1 MIDITETPNLISLA
15 GNPVIFEACSSDYLV
30 SIGER
35 AMFELVV
42 SGIDTTAGHSFTLKF
57 AGKTLVF
64 KSAGITE
71 FDGLLFEVGYY
82 GQTFNDFANNIYQCF
97 LESYDIQKSFDVT
110 LGPVGTSQR
119 KITLAAKEAGNDY
132 SVTLTNVGVSGVA
145 QGTNTPGTDDVYRD
159 FFSILCLIRD
169 GYNYTIGEDLKPTDI
184 MGGSRFDISDYLRSK
199 FAAWELTRF
208 EFPELTGNVRVHG
221 WDYLLKY
228 RVSFAESIAGHVKGL
243 QSTGWKYALAGG
255 LNHELL
261 TCLNEN
267 YLEYFAVAANKSK
280 FLSWLPT
287 TKYSRSGVM
296 EKLFFLFQGNP
307 DGIQYRL
314 VVVVTFTDYT
324 HKIINA
330 TPLVAYTPY
339 CVAEFKV
346 GFDHLNLVNA
356 WYGKTVK
363 TWEVM
368 LMDSD
373 DEYLSERRIYI
384 NDPRIF
390 ENEKVF
396 FYRNSF
402 SAYDTFRFI
411 GKSEMNLEYERAAGT
426 TIREEKYSFFNAPS
440 RQFSAK
446 ETEICK
452 ANSGWISLAEKNC
465 LRELLLS
472 TEAYEQIGKELFQ
485 IVVISAKITPF
496 LKDGEYL
503 FNLEIEYERA
513 YENSFYSVHVPESSA
528 NPIIP
533 PEALTWDNVD
543 VSFDNVEITFDQVT
557 F

>member
-1 MIDITETPNLISLA
+1 MIDITETPNLISFA

-30 SIGER
+30 SLGER
-35 AMFELVV
+35 SFFELVV
-42 SGIDTTAGHSFTLKF
+42 SGIDTTTGHSFTMKF

-64 KSAGITE
+64 ISAGITE
-71 FDGLLFEVGYY
+71 FDGLLFEVAYY

-97 LESYDIQKSFDVT
+97 LQNYDIQKSFDVT
-110 LGPVGTSQR
+110 LGQVGTSQR
-119 KITLAAKEAGNDY
+119 KITLAAKEAGDEY
-132 SVTLTNVGVSGVA
+132 SVTLTNVGVTGVA

-184 MGGSRFDISDYLRSK
+184 MGGARFDISDYLRSK

-208 EFPELTGNVRVHG
+208 EFPELAGNVRVHG

-243 QSTGWKYALAGG
+243 YSTGWKYALAGG

-267 YLEYFAVAANKSK
+267 YLEYFAVEANKSK

-339 CVAEFKV
+339 CIAEFKV

-384 NDPRIF
+384 NDSRVF

-402 SAYDTFRFI
+402 SAYDTFRFL
-411 GKSEMNLEYERAAGT
+411 GKSELNLEYERAAGI
-426 TIREEKYSFFNAPS
+426 TIREEKYSYFNSPA

-452 ANSGWISLAEKNC
+452 ANSGWISLGEKNC

-485 IVVISAKITPF
+485 IVVKSAKITPF

-533 PEALTWDNVD
+533 PVALTWDNMD
-543 VSFDNVEITFDQVT
+543 VSFDNIEITFDQVT

>member
-1 MIDITETPNLISLA
+1 MIDITETPNLVSFA
-15 GNPVIFEACSSDYLV
+15 GNPVLFEACSSEYLV
-30 SIGER
+30 SLGTR
-35 AMFELVV
+35 AECELVV
-42 SGIDTTAGHSFTLKF
+42 SGIDTNVGHSFTLKF

-71 FDGLLFEVGYY
+71 FNGLLFEVAYY
-82 GQTFNDFANNIYQCF
+82 GWTYIDFAFSIYQCF
-97 LESYDIQKSFDVT
+97 LENYDIQKAFDVT
-110 LGPVGTSQR
+110 IGPVGTSER
-119 KITLAAKEAGNDY
+119 KITLKAKEAGSDY
-132 SVTLTNVGVSGVA
+132 SVTLTNVGVYGVA

-159 FFSILCLIRD
+159 FFGILCLIRD
-169 GYNYTIGEDLKPTDI
+169 SYGNAIGEDIKPTDL
-184 MGGSRFDISDYLRSK
+184 MGGAKFDISDYLRSK
-199 FAAWELTRF
+199 FCAWEITRF
-208 EFPELTGNVRVHG
+208 EFPELTGNVRMHG

-228 RVSFAESIAGHVKGL
+228 RVSFAESIAGHVRGL

-267 YLEYFAVAANKSK
+267 YQEYFSIEANKSK
-280 FLSWLPT
+280 FLTWLPT
-287 TKYSRSGVM
+287 TKYSRSGVV
-296 EKLFFLFQGNP
+296 EKLFFLFQNNP
-307 DGIQYRL
+307 DLVQYRL

-330 TPLVAYTPY
+330 TPLATYTPY
-339 CVAEFKV
+339 TIAEFKV

-373 DEYLSERRIYI
+373 DEYLSERRIYL
-384 NDPRIF
+384 NDSRVF

-402 SAYDTFRFI
+402 SAYDTFRFL

-452 ANSGWISLAEKNC
+452 ANSGWISFAEKNC

-485 IVVISAKITPF
+485 IVVKTAKVTPF

-503 FNLEIEYERA
+503 FNFEIEYERA
-513 YENSFYSVHVPESSA
+513 YENSFYSVHIPESSA

>member
-1 MIDITETPNLISLA
+1 MIDITETPNLISFA

-30 SIGER
+30 SLGDR
-35 AMFELVV
+35 SFFELVV
-42 SGIDTTAGHSFTLKF
+42 SGIDTTAGHSLTLKF

-71 FDGLLFEVGYY
+71 WDGLLFEVASY
-82 GQTFNDFANNIYQCF
+82 GQTFNYFANNIYQCF
-97 LESYDIQKSFDVT
+97 LENYDIQKSFDVT
-110 LGPVGTSQR
+110 LGPVGTAER
-119 KITLAAKEAGNDY
+119 KITLAAKEPGDEY
-132 SVTLTNVGVSGVA
+132 SVTLTNVGVYGVA
-145 QGTNTPGTDDVYRD
+145 QGTNTPGTDDVYRN
-159 FFSILCLIRD
+159 FFGILCLIRD
-169 GYNYTIGEDLKPTDI
+169 SYGSEIGEDIKPTDH
-184 MGGSRFDISDYLRSK
+184 MGGARFDISDYLLSK
-199 FAAWELTRF
+199 FAAWEMTRF
-208 EFPELTGNVRVHG
+208 EFPELTGNVRMHG

-228 RVSFAESIAGHVKGL
+228 RVSFAETIAGHVRGL

-255 LNHELL
+255 LNHELM

-267 YLEYFAVAANKSK
+267 YLEYFSIEANKLK

-287 TKYSRSGVM
+287 TKYSHSGVV
-296 EKLFFLFQGNP
+296 EKLFFFFQDNH
-307 DGIQYRL
+307 DLVQYRL

-330 TPLVAYTPY
+330 TPLAMYTPY
-339 CVAEFKV
+339 TIAEFKV
-346 GFDHLNLVNA
+346 GFDHLDLVNA
-356 WYGKTVK
+356 WYGKTVRS
-363 TWEVM
+363 WEVM

-384 NDPRIF
+384 NDSRVF

-402 SAYDTFRFI
+402 SAYDTFRFL
-411 GKSEMNLEYERAAGT
+411 GKSEMNLEYERASGIT
-426 TIREEKYSFFNAPS
+426 VREEKYSFFNSPS
-440 RQFSAK
+440 RQFIAK

-485 IVVISAKITPF
+485 IVVKSAKITPF

-503 FNLEIEYERA
+503 YNLEIEYERA
-513 YENSFYSVHVPESSA
+513 YQNSFYSVHVPESSA
-528 NPIIP
+528 NTIIQ

-543 VSFDNVEITFDQVT
+543 VSFDNIEITFDQVT

>member
-1 MIDITETPNLISLA
+1 MIDITETPNLISFA

-30 SIGER
+30 SLGER
-35 AMFELVV
+35 SFFELVV
-42 SGIDTTAGHSFTLKF
+42 SGIDTTTGHSFTMKF

-71 FDGLLFEVGYY
+71 FDGLLFEVAYY

-97 LESYDIQKSFDVT
+97 LQNYDIQKSFYVT

-119 KITLAAKEAGNDY
+119 KITLAAKEAGDEY
-132 SVTLTNVGVSGVA
+132 SVTLTNVGVTGVA

-184 MGGSRFDISDYLRSK
+184 MGGARFDISDYLRSK

-208 EFPELTGNVRVHG
+208 EFPELAGNVRVHG

-243 QSTGWKYALAGG
+243 YSTGWKYALAGG

-267 YLEYFAVAANKSK
+267 YLEYFAVEANKSK

-339 CVAEFKV
+339 CIAEFKV

-384 NDPRIF
+384 NDSRVF

-402 SAYDTFRFI
+402 SAYDTFRFL
-411 GKSEMNLEYERAAGT
+411 GKSELNLEYERAAGI
-426 TIREEKYSFFNAPS
+426 TIREEKYSYFNSPA

-452 ANSGWISLAEKNC
+452 ANSGWISLGEKNC

-485 IVVISAKITPF
+485 IVVKSAKITPF
-496 LKDGEYL
+496 LKDCEYL

-533 PEALTWDNVD
+533 PVALTWDNMD
-543 VSFDNVEITFDQVT
+543 VSFDNIEITFDQVT

>member
-1 MIDITETPNLISLA
+1 
-15 GNPVIFEACSSDYLV
+15 
-30 SIGER
+30 
-35 AMFELVV
+35 
-42 SGIDTTAGHSFTLKF
+42 
-57 AGKTLVF
+57 
-64 KSAGITE
+64 
-71 FDGLLFEVGYY
+71 
-82 GQTFNDFANNIYQCF
+82 
-97 LESYDIQKSFDVT
+97 
-110 LGPVGTSQR
+110 
-119 KITLAAKEAGNDY
+119 
-132 SVTLTNVGVSGVA
+132 
-145 QGTNTPGTDDVYRD
+145 
-159 FFSILCLIRD
+159 LIRD
-169 GYNYTIGEDLKPTDI
+169 SYGNAIGEDIKPTDL
-184 MGGSRFDISDYLRSK
+184 MGGAQFDISDYLRSK
-199 FAAWELTRF
+199 FAAWEITRF
-208 EFPELTGNVRVHG
+208 EFPELTGNVKMHG

-228 RVSFAESIAGHVKGL
+228 RVSFAESIAGHVRGL

-267 YLEYFAVAANKSK
+267 YQEYFSIEANKSK
-280 FLSWLPT
+280 FLTWLPT
-287 TKYSRSGVM
+287 TKYSRSGVV
-296 EKLFFLFQGNP
+296 EKLFFLFQNNP
-307 DGIQYRL
+307 DLVQYRL

-330 TPLVAYTPY
+330 TPLATYTPY
-339 CVAEFKV
+339 TIAEFKV

-373 DEYLSERRIYI
+373 DEYLSERRIYL
-384 NDPRIF
+384 NDSRAF

-402 SAYDTFRFI
+402 SAYDTFRFL

-452 ANSGWISLAEKNC
+452 ANSGWISFAEKNC

-485 IVVISAKITPF
+485 IVVKTAKVTPF

-503 FNLEIEYERA
+503 FNFEIEYERA
-513 YENSFYSVHVPESSA
+513 YENSFYSVHAPESSA

-533 PEALTWDNVD
+533 PEPLTWDNVD

>member
-1 MIDITETPNLISLA
+1 MIDITETPSLISFA

-30 SIGER
+30 SLGER
-35 AMFELVV
+35 SFFELVV
-42 SGIDTTAGHSFTLKF
+42 SGIDTTTGHSFTLKF
-57 AGKTLVF
+57 AGKTLAF

-71 FDGLLFEVGYY
+71 FDGLLFEVAYY

-97 LESYDIQKSFDVT
+97 LQNYDIQKSFDIT

-119 KITLAAKEAGNDY
+119 KITLAAKESGSDY
-132 SVTLTNVGVSGVA
+132 SVTLTNVGVSGIA

-184 MGGSRFDISDYLRSK
+184 MGGARFDISDYLRSK

-208 EFPELTGNVRVHG
+208 EFPELTGNIRVHG

-228 RVSFAESIAGHVKGL
+228 RASFAESIAGHVKGL
-243 QSTGWKYALAGG
+243 YSTGWKYALAGG

-267 YLEYFAVAANKSK
+267 YQEYFAIEANTSK
-280 FLSWLPT
+280 FLTWLPT

-307 DGIQYRL
+307 NGIQYRL

-330 TPLVAYTPY
+330 TPMVAYTPY

-384 NDPRIF
+384 NDPRVF

-402 SAYDTFRFI
+402 SAYDTFRFL
-411 GKSEMNLEYERAAGT
+411 GKSELNLEYERASGMT
-426 TIREEKYSFFNAPS
+426 VREEKYSFFNSPS
-440 RQFSAK
+440 MQFSAK

-485 IVVISAKITPF
+485 IVVKTAKVTPF

-513 YENSFYSVHVPESSA
+513 YENSFYSVHFPESSA

-543 VSFDNVEITFDQVT
+543 VSFDNIEITFDQVT

>member
-1 MIDITETPNLISLA
+1 MIDITETPNLISFA

-30 SIGER
+30 SLGER
-35 AMFELVV
+35 SFFELVV
-42 SGIDTTAGHSFTLKF
+42 SGIDTTTGHSFTMKF

-71 FDGLLFEVGYY
+71 FDGLLFEVAYY

-97 LESYDIQKSFDVT
+97 LQNYDIQKSFDVT
-110 LGPVGTSQR
+110 LGQVGTSQR
-119 KITLAAKEAGNDY
+119 KITLAAKEAGDEY
-132 SVTLTNVGVSGVA
+132 SVTLTNVGVTGVA

-184 MGGSRFDISDYLRSK
+184 MGGARFDISDYLRSK

-208 EFPELTGNVRVHG
+208 EFPELAGNVRVHG

-243 QSTGWKYALAGG
+243 YSTGWKYALAGG

-267 YLEYFAVAANKSK
+267 YLEYFAVEANKSK

-339 CVAEFKV
+339 CIAEFKV

-384 NDPRIF
+384 NDSRVF

-402 SAYDTFRFI
+402 SAYDTFRFL
-411 GKSEMNLEYERAAGT
+411 GKSELNLEYERAAGI
-426 TIREEKYSFFNAPS
+426 TIREEKYSYFNSPA

-452 ANSGWISLAEKNC
+452 ANSGWISLGEKNC

-485 IVVISAKITPF
+485 IVVKSAKITPF
-496 LKDGEYL
+496 LKDCEYL

-533 PEALTWDNVD
+533 PVALTWDNMD
-543 VSFDNVEITFDQVT
+543 VSFDNIEITFDQVT